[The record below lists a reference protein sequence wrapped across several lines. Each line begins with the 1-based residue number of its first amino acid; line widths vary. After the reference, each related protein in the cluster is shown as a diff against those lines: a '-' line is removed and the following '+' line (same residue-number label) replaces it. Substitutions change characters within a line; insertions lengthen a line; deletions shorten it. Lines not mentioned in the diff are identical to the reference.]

1 MDSEGP
7 ASQSWNS
14 SLDSAEPVVLLQRQ
28 VEVLRLSLIAVQRR
42 RDADCADLL
51 EAITHI
57 HFRLDRLAER
67 VLVLEAQLSLLQG
80 QPESTDSVP
89 APSFFNQLD

>member
-14 SLDSAEPVVLLQRQ
+14 SLDSAAPVVLLQRQ
-28 VEVLRLSLIAVQRR
+28 VEVLRLTLIAVQRR
-42 RDADCADLL
+42 RDADCA
-51 EAITHI
+51 AITHI

-80 QPESTDSVP
+80 QPESTDNVP